1 MRGFGVQTL
10 SKKVEVVVGILSQ
23 LRLLKVTLRATDL
36 LLMAG
41 MQYHQRNMTSQPTQK
56 HLQDAVEIGVK
67 LHPIAMVIDLVIE
80 IGVNLALIAMVIGL
94 VIEIGVNLALIAMVV
109 DLVMEMGANLPL
121 IAVVTEVVE
130 DILQLELCPAHS
142 GRWRLSQSARRLT
155 TL

>member
-41 MQYHQRNMTSQPTQK
+41 MQRNMTSQPTQI
-56 HLQDAVEIGVK
+56 HLQDAVEIGGN
-67 LHPIAMVIDLVIE
+67 LHPIALVIDLVIE
-80 IGVNLALIAMVIGL
+80 IGVNLAMVIGL
-94 VIEIGVNLALIAMVV
+94 VIEIGVNLALITMVV